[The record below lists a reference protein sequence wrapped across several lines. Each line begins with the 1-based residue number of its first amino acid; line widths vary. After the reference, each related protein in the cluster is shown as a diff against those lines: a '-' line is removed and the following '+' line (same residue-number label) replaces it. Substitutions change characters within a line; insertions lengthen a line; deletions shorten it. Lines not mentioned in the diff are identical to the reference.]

1 MSRKIS
7 VALLALTFMVLM
19 AGSAVA
25 PVSADTKDQT
35 ITITTGPVADKPLVL
50 VDVYVGQTETMTFL
64 NSTGVQ
70 INVNNTATPPAGVD
84 KDGGAGNDVADGATQ
99 DYVFSCVASADEG
112 TWIFTVTEGAN
123 PPIDVT
129 IEVRCNEHPIPTM
142 TFWGIL
148 VLVLLI
154 VGTGIWILTRKRLA
168 TRQA

>member
-35 ITITTGPVADKPLVL
+35 ITITTGPVADKPFVL
-50 VDVYVGQTETMTFL
+50 VEPYVGQSETITFL

-70 INVNNTATPPAGVD
+70 INVNNSTWPPAAAD
-84 KDGGAGNDVADGATQ
+84 KDGGAGNDVADAATQ
-99 DYVFSCVASADEG
+99 GYVFSCVGSADEG
-112 TWIFTVTEGAN
+112 TWVFTVTEGAN

-129 IEVRCNEHPIPTM
+129 IEVKCQETPIPTM

-148 VLVLLI
+148 ILVLLI

-168 TRQA
+168 TTQA

>member
-35 ITITTGPVADKPLVL
+35 ITISDGPIADKPLVL
-50 VDVYVGQTETMTFL
+50 VDVYVGETETITFL

-84 KDGGAGNDVADGATQ
+84 KDGGAGNNVADGATQ
-99 DYVFSCVASADEG
+99 AYTFSCVASADEG
-112 TWIFTVTEGAN
+112 TWTFTVTQGAI
-123 PPIDVT
+123 PINVI
-129 IEVRCNEHPIPTM
+129 IEVKCKEPPVPTM

-148 VLVLLI
+148 ILVLLI

-168 TRQA
+168 ARQA